1 MKQGLLA
8 AACGLVLGLVVALV
22 MPVGGEGIPASS
34 PSRESITDDDGAAHP
49 RTGSTQVPTNA
60 AEEGGEGESN
70 GRADE
75 LLTNGHGL
83 PDREQMF
90 AIVQD
95 LLRRRDSALFYKSET
110 ELAALSVPDSP
121 VHAADSDLLRELEGV
136 TIVNLHTELRG
147 IEMPG
152 VQDAVNHNEYV
163 TVEVTT
169 VQEVLE
175 VEGQAAVGPL
185 EERCARWLLAPNP
198 WRLYEVLE
206 CEA

>member
-34 PSRESITDDDGAAHP
+34 PSRESITDDGAAHP

-60 AEEGGEGESN
+60 AEGGGAGESN